1 MPSPER
7 RTPVLYRNGSVYSP
21 ADPFAT
27 AMLVDGG
34 TVAWVGTEHAAA
46 NLAGPDVRTV
56 DLDGALVTPGF
67 VDAHTHT
74 TETGVALGSIDL
86 TTCRSLAGLLD
97 AVSAAAAAGAGTILG
112 FGWDESQWPGK
123 RVPTASELD
132 RAGGGALVYLVRA
145 DIHSAVVSGTL
156 AAGLGLAGLDGWDD
170 GFVVRAAHEAA
181 RKATRSLTR
190 DQRRTYQRA
199 ALLHAASRGYVAVT
213 EMAAPHI
220 APRED
225 LETLLS
231 IDGPGHDV
239 PLPEVIPYWAQ
250 LTSSREEVRELMQ
263 GFGGRLAGL
272 AGDLNVDG
280 SIGSRTAALR
290 EPYSDDPGNRGTLY
304 LDGDAVGAHLLATT
318 AEAVQAGF
326 HVIGDAGLDVVLQGL
341 EAAARD
347 LGVDEVRRARHRLEH
362 VELADDAAI
371 AALVHYGVA
380 VSGQPAFDALWG
392 VDGGLYGQRLGT
404 RSVGMNRFASLLA
417 AGVLVALGSDS
428 PVTPLD
434 PWASVRACLRHSSP
448 AENISARA
456 AFIAHTR
463 AGWRLAGRSPLMGQ
477 LAPGTPASFAVW
489 KVDELMVQTPDNRVQ
504 SWSTDPRA
512 GTPLLPALD
521 TENAP
526 LCLETV
532 HHGRRLYA
540 EDGFA
545 AAQEGPGVSAPGRAG
560 VAPTAP

>member
-1 MPSPER
+1 MPNSKRPS
-7 RTPVLYRNGSVYSP
+7 TVLYRNGSVYSP

-34 TVAWVGTEHAAA
+34 TVAWVGSEHAAA
-46 NLAGPDVRTV
+46 NLTGPDVRTV

-74 TETGVALGSIDL
+74 TETGIALGSIDL
-86 TTCRSLAGLLD
+86 TSCRSLADLLD
-97 AVSAAAAAGAGTILG
+97 SVSAAAASGSTTILG
-112 FGWDESQWPGK
+112 FGWDESQWPER
-123 RVPTASELD
+123 RVPTAAELD
-132 RAGGGALVYLVRA
+132 RAGDGALVYLVRA
-145 DIHSAVVSGTL
+145 DIHSAVVSGVL
-156 AAGLGLAGLDGWDD
+156 ADALGLAGLDGWDN

-181 RKATRSLTR
+181 RQATRRLTP
-190 DQRRTYQRA
+190 DQRRSYQQA
-199 ALLHAASRGYVAVT
+199 ALLHAAARGYIAVT

-225 LETLLS
+225 LEMLLS
-231 IDGPGHDV
+231 IDGPAHEV

-250 LTSSREEVRELMQ
+250 LTSSRDEVRDLMQ

-290 EPYSDDPGNRGTLY
+290 EPYTDDPGNRGTLY
-304 LDGDAVGAHLLATT
+304 LGQDEVAAHLLATT
-318 AEAVQAGF
+318 AETVQTGF
-326 HVIGDAGLDVVLQGL
+326 HVIGDAGLDVVLRGL
-341 EAAARD
+341 EATARE
-347 LGVDEVRRARHRLEH
+347 LGVEEVRRSRHRLEH
-362 VELADDAAI
+362 VELADDDAI

-380 VSGQPAFDALWG
+380 VSAQPVFDALWG
-392 VDGGLYGQRLGT
+392 REGGLYDQRLGE
-404 RSVGMNRFASLLA
+404 RSHGMNRFASLLS

-434 PWASVRACLRHSSP
+434 PWASVRACLQHSSA

-463 AGWRLAGRSPLMGQ
+463 AGWRLSGRSPMMGQ

-532 HHGRRLYA
+532 HDGRRLYVA
-540 EDGFA
+540 EGFA
-545 AAQEGPGVSAPGRAG
+545 AG
-560 VAPTAP
+560 

>member
-1 MPSPER
+1 MPMSQRPL
-7 RTPVLYRNGSVYSP
+7 PVLYRNGSVYSP

-46 NLAGPDVRTV
+46 NLTGPDVRTV
-56 DLDGALVTPGF
+56 DLDGALITPGF

-74 TETGVALGSIDL
+74 TETGIALGSLDL
-86 TTCRSLAGLLD
+86 TSCRSLQELLR
-97 AVSAAAAAGAGTILG
+97 AVSTASAAGASTILG
-112 FGWDESQWPGK
+112 FGWDESQWPEK
-123 RVPTASELD
+123 RVPTAAELD
-132 RAGGGALVYLVRA
+132 RAGDGALVYLVRA

-156 AAGLGLAGLDGWDD
+156 AAGLGLSAVDGWSD

-181 RKATRSLTR
+181 RQATRSLTV
-190 DQRRTYQRA
+190 DQRRSYQQA
-199 ALLHAASRGYVAVT
+199 ALLHAASRGYVALT

-231 IDGPGHDV
+231 IDGPNHEL
-239 PLPEVIPYWAQ
+239 PLPEVIPYWAE
-250 LTSSREEVRELMQ
+250 LTTSRAGVRELMQ

-272 AGDLNVDG
+272 AGDLNADG

-290 EPYSDDPGNRGTLY
+290 EPYSDDPGSQGTLY
-304 LDGDAVGAHLLATT
+304 LSDDEVAAHLLATT
-318 AEAVQAGF
+318 EEGVQAGF
-326 HVIGDAGLDVVLQGL
+326 HVIGDAGLDLVLRGL
-341 EAAARD
+341 ERTAQQ
-347 LGVDEVRRARHRLEH
+347 LGVEEVRRARHRLEH

-371 AALVHYGVA
+371 ASLVHFGVA
-380 VSGQPAFDALWG
+380 VSGQPVFDALWG
-392 VDGGLYGQRLGT
+392 VDGGLYHQRLGE
-404 RSVGMNRFASLLA
+404 RSGGMNRFASFLS

-434 PWASVRACLRHSSP
+434 PWASVRACLRHSTAS
-448 AENISARA
+448 ENISARA

-463 AGWRLAGRSPLMGQ
+463 ASWRLSGRSPMMGQ

-532 HHGRRLYA
+532 HDGKRLYA
-540 EDGFA
+540 ADGF
-545 AAQEGPGVSAPGRAG
+545 QNE
-560 VAPTAP
+560 

>member
-1 MPSPER
+1 MPTSPR
-7 RTPVLYRNGSVYSP
+7 PRPVLYRNGSVYSP

-34 TVAWVGTEHAAA
+34 TVAWVGTEHAAT
-46 NLAGPDVRTV
+46 NLAGPDVQSI

-67 VDAHTHT
+67 VDAHTHV
-74 TETGVALGSIDL
+74 TETGISLGSLDL
-86 TTCRSLAGLLD
+86 TTCRSLRELLD
-97 AVSAAAAAGAGTILG
+97 AVSGAAAGGAETVLG
-112 FGWDESQWPGK
+112 FGWDESQWPEN
-123 RVPTASELD
+123 RVPTAAELD

-156 AAGLGLAGLDGWDD
+156 AAGLGLSAVDGWSD

-181 RKATRSLTR
+181 RRATRSLDS
-190 DQRRTYQRA
+190 DQRRTYQQA
-199 ALLHAASRGYVAVT
+199 ALLHAASRGYVALT

-231 IDGPGHDV
+231 IDGTSHEV
-239 PLPEVIPYWAQ
+239 PLPEVLPYWAER
-250 LTSSREEVRELMQ
+250 TSSRAEVRALMQ

-280 SIGSRTAALR
+280 SIGSHTAALR
-290 EPYSDDPGNRGTLY
+290 EPYDDDPASRGTLY
-304 LDGDAVGAHLLATT
+304 LSEDEVTAHLLATT
-318 AEAVQAGF
+318 AETVQAGF
-326 HVIGDAGLDVVLQGL
+326 HVIGDAGLDVVLRGL
-341 EAAARD
+341 ERTARE
-347 LGVDEVRRARHRLEH
+347 LGVEEVRRSRHRLEH
-362 VELADDAAI
+362 VEMADDAAI
-371 AALVHYGVA
+371 AALVHFGVA
-380 VSGQPAFDALWG
+380 VSGQPVFDALWG
-392 VDGGLYGQRLGT
+392 LDGGLYEQRLGARRGT
-404 RSVGMNRFASLLA
+404 MNRFASLLS

-434 PWASVRACLRHSSP
+434 PWASVRACLQHSS
-448 AENISARA
+448 ASENISARA

-463 AGWRLAGRSPLMGQ
+463 AGWRLSGRSPMMGQ

-489 KVDELMVQTPDNRVQ
+489 QVDELMVQTPDNRVQ

-532 HHGRRLYA
+532 HHGVPLYA
-540 EDGFA
+540 ADGF
-545 AAQEGPGVSAPGRAG
+545 PSA
-560 VAPTAP
+560 

>member
-1 MPSPER
+1 MPSTER
-7 RTPVLYRNGSVYSP
+7 PLPVLYRNGSVYSP

-27 AMLVDGG
+27 PMLTDGG

-46 NLAGPDVRTV
+46 NLTGPGVRTV

-74 TETGVALGSIDL
+74 TETGIALGSIDV
-86 TTCRSLAGLLD
+86 TACRSLGGLLD
-97 AVSAAAAAGAGTILG
+97 AVAAAASSGAPTVLG
-112 FGWDESQWPGK
+112 FGWDESSWPEK
-123 RVPTASELD
+123 RVPTAAELD
-132 RAGGGALVYLVRA
+132 QAGNGALVYLVRA
-145 DIHSAVVSGTL
+145 DIHSAVVSGSL
-156 AAGLGLAGLDGWDD
+156 ATGLGLAGIDGWDD

-181 RKATRSLTR
+181 RQATRNLSTG
-190 DQRRTYQRA
+190 QRRSYQQA

-225 LETLLS
+225 LEALLS
-231 IDGPGHDV
+231 IDGPLSEL

-250 LTSSREEVRELMQ
+250 LAASREDVRSTML

-290 EPYSDDPGNRGTLY
+290 EPYSDDPGNRGSLY
-304 LDGDAVGAHLLATT
+304 LSEDDVAAHLLATT
-318 AEAVQAGF
+318 AETVQAGF
-326 HVIGDAGLDVVLQGL
+326 HVIGDAGLDVVLSGL
-341 EAAARD
+341 EAAARE
-347 LGVDEVRRARHRLEH
+347 LSVEKVRRSRHRLEH

-392 VDGGLYGQRLGT
+392 AEGGLYDQRLGE
-404 RSVGMNRFASLLA
+404 RSTGMNRFASFLS

-434 PWASVRACLRHSSP
+434 PWASVRACLQHSNA

-463 AGWRLAGRSPLMGQ
+463 ASWRLSGRSPMMGQ

-532 HHGRRLYA
+532 HDGRRLYIA
-540 EDGFA
+540 DGFSA
-545 AAQEGPGVSAPGRAG
+545 A
-560 VAPTAP
+560 

>member
-1 MPSPER
+1 MPTSQRPR
-7 RTPVLYRNGSVYSP
+7 PVLYRNGSVYSP

-34 TVAWVGTEHAAA
+34 TVAWVGTEHAAT
-46 NLAGPDVRTV
+46 NLEGPDVRTV

-74 TETGVALGSIDL
+74 TETGIALGSIDL
-86 TTCRSLAGLLD
+86 TACRSLAELLA
-97 AVSAAAAAGAGTILG
+97 AVESAAATGATTILG
-112 FGWDESQWPGK
+112 YGWDESSWPER

-156 AAGLGLAGLDGWDD
+156 AAGLGLAAVDGWDD

-181 RKATRSLTR
+181 RRATRRLTV
-190 DQRRTYQRA
+190 DQRRSYQQA

-231 IDGPGHDV
+231 IDGPGHDL

-250 LTSSREEVRELMQ
+250 LTSSREEVGELMR

-272 AGDLNVDG
+272 AGDLNADG

-290 EPYSDDPGNRGTLY
+290 EPYSDDAGSSGTLY
-304 LDGDAVGAHLLATT
+304 LTEDDAAAHLVATT
-318 AEAVQAGF
+318 ADQVQAGF
-326 HVIGDAGLDVVLQGL
+326 HVIGDAGLDLVLRAL
-341 EAAARD
+341 ERTAQE
-347 LGVDEVRRARHRLEH
+347 LGVEEVRRARHRLEH
-362 VELADDAAI
+362 VEMADDAAI

-380 VSGQPAFDALWG
+380 VSGQPLFDALWG
-392 VDGGLYGQRLGT
+392 VEGGLYAQRLGH
-404 RSVGMNRFASLLA
+404 RSGTMNRFASLLS

-434 PWASVRACLRHSSP
+434 PWASVRACLEHTSA
-448 AENISARA
+448 AETISARA
-456 AFIAHTR
+456 AFIAHSR
-463 AGWRLAGRSPLMGQ
+463 ASWRLSGRSPMMGQ

-532 HHGRRLYA
+532 HDGTRLYA
-540 EDGFA
+540 VDGFA
-545 AAQEGPGVSAPGRAG
+545 AD
-560 VAPTAP
+560 

>member
-1 MPSPER
+1 MPTPER
-7 RTPVLYRNGSVYSP
+7 STPVLYRNGSVYSP

-46 NLAGPDVRTV
+46 NLTGPGVRTV
-56 DLDGALVTPGF
+56 DLDGALIAPGF

-74 TETGVALGSIDL
+74 TETGIALGSIDL
-86 TTCRSLAGLLD
+86 TACRSLQELLD
-97 AVSAAAAAGAGTILG
+97 AVSAAASSAASTILG
-112 FGWDESQWPGK
+112 FGWDESRWPEK
-123 RVPTASELD
+123 RVPTAGELD
-132 RAGGGALVYLVRA
+132 RAGNGALVYLVRA
-145 DIHSAVVSGTL
+145 DLHSAVVSGAL
-156 AAGLGLAGLDGWDD
+156 AASLGLEGTDGWDD
-170 GFVVRAAHEAA
+170 GFVVRDAHVAA
-181 RKATRSLTR
+181 RRATRSLSG
-190 DQRRTYQRA
+190 DQRRTYQQA
-199 ALLHAASRGYVAVT
+199 ALLHAASRGYVALT

-220 APRED
+220 APLED

-231 IDGPGHDV
+231 IDGPAREL
-239 PLPEVIPYWAQ
+239 PLPEVIPYGAQ
-250 LTSSREEVRELMQ
+250 VTSSRQEVRELML

-290 EPYSDDPGNRGTLY
+290 DPYSDAPGSRGSLY
-304 LDGDAVGAHLLATT
+304 LSADDVAGHLLAAT
-318 AEAVQAGF
+318 AETVQAGF

-341 EAAARD
+341 ERTARE

-371 AALVHYGVA
+371 ASLVHYGVA

-392 VDGGLYGQRLGT
+392 VEDGLYAQRLGERRT
-404 RSVGMNRFASLLA
+404 GMNRFASLLS

-434 PWASVRACLRHSSP
+434 PWASVRACLRHGNAS
-448 AENISARA
+448 ETISARA

-463 AGWRLAGRSPLMGQ
+463 ASWRLAGRSPMMGQ

-526 LCLETV
+526 ECLETV
-532 HHGRRLYA
+532 HEGRRLYRA
-540 EDGFA
+540 EGFA
-545 AAQEGPGVSAPGRAG
+545 GA
-560 VAPTAP
+560 

>member
-1 MPSPER
+1 MSQRPL
-7 RTPVLYRNGSVYSP
+7 PVLYRNGSVYSP

-46 NLAGPDVRTV
+46 NLTGPDVRTV
-56 DLDGALVTPGF
+56 DLDGALITPGF

-74 TETGVALGSIDL
+74 TETGIALGSLDL
-86 TTCRSLAGLLD
+86 TSCRSLQELLR
-97 AVSAAAAAGAGTILG
+97 AVSTASAAGASTILG
-112 FGWDESQWPGK
+112 FGWDESQWPEK
-123 RVPTASELD
+123 RVPTAAELD
-132 RAGGGALVYLVRA
+132 RAGDGALVYLVRA

-156 AAGLGLAGLDGWDD
+156 AAGLGLSAVDGWSD

-181 RKATRSLTR
+181 RQATRSLTV
-190 DQRRTYQRA
+190 DQRRSYQQA
-199 ALLHAASRGYVAVT
+199 ALLHAASRGYVALT

-231 IDGPGHDV
+231 IDGPNHEL
-239 PLPEVIPYWAQ
+239 PLPEVIPYWAE
-250 LTSSREEVRELMQ
+250 LTTSRAGVRELMQ

-272 AGDLNVDG
+272 AGDLNADG

-290 EPYSDDPGNRGTLY
+290 EPYSDDPGSQGTLY
-304 LDGDAVGAHLLATT
+304 LSDDEVAAHLLATT
-318 AEAVQAGF
+318 EEGVQAGF
-326 HVIGDAGLDVVLQGL
+326 HVIGDAGLDLVLRGL
-341 EAAARD
+341 ERTAQQ
-347 LGVDEVRRARHRLEH
+347 LGVEEVRRARHRLEH

-371 AALVHYGVA
+371 ASLVHFGVA
-380 VSGQPAFDALWG
+380 VSGQPVFDALWG
-392 VDGGLYGQRLGT
+392 VDGGLYHQRLGE
-404 RSVGMNRFASLLA
+404 RSGGMNRFASFLS

-434 PWASVRACLRHSSP
+434 PWASVRACLRHSTAS
-448 AENISARA
+448 ENISARA

-463 AGWRLAGRSPLMGQ
+463 ASWRLSGRSPMMGQ

-532 HHGRRLYA
+532 HDGKRLYA
-540 EDGFA
+540 ADGF
-545 AAQEGPGVSAPGRAG
+545 QNE
-560 VAPTAP
+560 

>member
-1 MPSPER
+1 MPTSQRPR
-7 RTPVLYRNGSVYSP
+7 PVLYRNGSVYSP

-34 TVAWVGTEHAAA
+34 TVAWVGTEHAAT
-46 NLAGPDVRTV
+46 NLEGPDVRTV

-74 TETGVALGSIDL
+74 TETGIALGSIDL
-86 TTCRSLAGLLD
+86 TACRSLVDLLA
-97 AVSAAAAAGAGTILG
+97 AVDSAAATGATTILG
-112 FGWDESQWPGK
+112 YGWDESSWPER

-156 AAGLGLAGLDGWDD
+156 AAGLGLAAVDGWDD
-170 GFVVRAAHEAA
+170 GFVVRAAHETA
-181 RKATRSLTR
+181 RRATRRLTV
-190 DQRRTYQRA
+190 DQRRSYQQA

-231 IDGPGHDV
+231 IDGPGHDL

-250 LTSSREEVRELMQ
+250 LTSSREEVRELMR

-272 AGDLNVDG
+272 AGDLNADG

-290 EPYSDDPGNRGTLY
+290 EPYSDDAGSSGTLY
-304 LDGDAVGAHLLATT
+304 LTEDDAAAHLVATT
-318 AEAVQAGF
+318 AEQVQAGF
-326 HVIGDAGLDVVLQGL
+326 HVIGDAGLDLVLRAL
-341 EAAARD
+341 ERTAQE
-347 LGVDEVRRARHRLEH
+347 LGVEEVRRARHRLEH
-362 VELADDAAI
+362 VEMADDAAI

-380 VSGQPAFDALWG
+380 VSGQPVFDALWG
-392 VDGGLYGQRLGT
+392 VDGGLYEQRLGH
-404 RSVGMNRFASLLA
+404 RSSSMNRFASLLS

-434 PWASVRACLRHSSP
+434 PWASVRACLEHTSA
-448 AENISARA
+448 AETISARA
-456 AFIAHTR
+456 AFIAHSR
-463 AGWRLAGRSPLMGQ
+463 ASWRLSGRSPMMGQ

-532 HHGRRLYA
+532 HDGTRLYA
-540 EDGFA
+540 VDGFA
-545 AAQEGPGVSAPGRAG
+545 
-560 VAPTAP
+560 TA

>member
-1 MPSPER
+1 MPTPEVS
-7 RTPVLYRNGSVYSP
+7 TPVLYRNGSVYSP

-27 AMLVDGG
+27 AMLIDQGV
-34 TVAWVGTEHAAA
+34 VAWVGTEHAAA
-46 NLAGPDVRTV
+46 NLTGPGVRTV
-56 DLDGALVTPGF
+56 DLDGALITPGF

-74 TETGVALGSIDL
+74 TETGIALGSIDL
-86 TTCRSLAGLLD
+86 TSCRSLDQLLT
-97 AVSAAAAAGAGTILG
+97 AVADAAASGSSTILG
-112 FGWDESQWPGK
+112 FGWDESPWPEK

-132 RAGGGALVYLVRA
+132 RAGNGALVYLVRA
-145 DIHSAVVSGTL
+145 DIHSAVVSGSL
-156 AAGLGLAGLDGWDD
+156 AAGLGLSGLDGWSD

-181 RKATRSLTR
+181 RQATRRLTR
-190 DQRRTYQRA
+190 EQRSSYQHA
-199 ALLHAASRGYVAVT
+199 ALLHAASRGYVALT

-220 APRED
+220 APPED
-225 LETLLS
+225 LESLLA
-231 IDGPGHDV
+231 IDGTDSGV

-250 LTSSREEVRELMQ
+250 LTSSQNDVRDLMQ
-263 GFGGRLAGL
+263 RFGGRLAGL

-290 EPYSDDPGNRGTLY
+290 APYSDAAETRGSLY
-304 LDGDAVGAHLLATT
+304 LGEEDVAAHLLATT
-318 AEAVQAGF
+318 AEGVQAGF
-326 HVIGDAGLDVVLQGL
+326 HVIGDAGLDVVLRGL
-341 EAAARD
+341 EVTAAE
-347 LGVDEVRRARHRLEH
+347 LGVEEVRRARHRLEH

-371 AALVHYGVA
+371 EALVHYGVA
-380 VSGQPAFDALWG
+380 VSGQPVFDALWG
-392 VDGGLYGQRLGT
+392 HEDGLYAQRLGE
-404 RSVGMNRFASLLA
+404 RRAGMNRFASLLS

-434 PWASVRACLRHSSP
+434 PWASVRACLQHSNP

-463 AGWRLAGRSPLMGQ
+463 AGWRLAGRGPLMGQ
-477 LAPGTPASFAVW
+477 LAPGVPASFAIW

-532 HHGRRLYA
+532 HNGQRLHVA
-540 EDGFA
+540 EGFGIA
-545 AAQEGPGVSAPGRAG
+545 
-560 VAPTAP
+560 

>member
-1 MPSPER
+1 MPTSQRPR
-7 RTPVLYRNGSVYSP
+7 PVLYRNGSVYSP

-34 TVAWVGTEHAAA
+34 TVAWVGTEHAAT
-46 NLAGPDVRTV
+46 NLEGPDLRTV

-74 TETGVALGSIDL
+74 TETGIALGSIDL
-86 TTCRSLAGLLD
+86 TACRSLVDLLA
-97 AVSAAAAAGAGTILG
+97 AVDSAAATGATTILG
-112 FGWDESQWPGK
+112 YGWDESSWSER

-156 AAGLGLAGLDGWDD
+156 AAGLGLAAVDGWDD
-170 GFVVRAAHEAA
+170 GFVVRAAHETA
-181 RKATRSLTR
+181 RRATRRLTV
-190 DQRRTYQRA
+190 DQRRSYQQA

-231 IDGPGHDV
+231 IDGPGHDL

-250 LTSSREEVRELMQ
+250 LTSSREEVRELMR

-272 AGDLNVDG
+272 AGDLNADG

-290 EPYSDDPGNRGTLY
+290 EPYSDDAGSSGTLY
-304 LDGDAVGAHLLATT
+304 LTEDDAAAHLLATT
-318 AEAVQAGF
+318 AEQVQAGF
-326 HVIGDAGLDVVLQGL
+326 HVIGDAGLDLVLRAL
-341 EAAARD
+341 ERTAQE
-347 LGVDEVRRARHRLEH
+347 LGVEEVRRARHRLEH
-362 VELADDAAI
+362 VEMADDAAI

-380 VSGQPAFDALWG
+380 VSGQPVFDALWG
-392 VDGGLYGQRLGT
+392 VDGGLYEQRLGH
-404 RSVGMNRFASLLA
+404 RSSSMNRFASLLS

-434 PWASVRACLRHSSP
+434 PWASVRACLEHTSA
-448 AENISARA
+448 AETISARA
-456 AFIAHTR
+456 AFIAHSR
-463 AGWRLAGRSPLMGQ
+463 ASWRLSGRSPMMGQ

-532 HHGRRLYA
+532 HDGTRLYA
-540 EDGFA
+540 VDGFA
-545 AAQEGPGVSAPGRAG
+545 
-560 VAPTAP
+560 TA

>member
-1 MPSPER
+1 MPSPR
-7 RTPVLYRNGSVYSP
+7 PTPVLYRNGSVYSP

-34 TVAWVGTEHAAA
+34 TVAWVGTEHAAT
-46 NLAGPDVRTV
+46 NLEGPGVRSV

-74 TETGVALGSIDL
+74 TETGIALGSIDL
-86 TTCRSLAGLLD
+86 TACRSLAELLA
-97 AVSAAAAAGAGTILG
+97 AVSAAATAGPATILG
-112 FGWDESQWPGK
+112 FGWDESSWPER
-123 RVPTASELD
+123 RVPTAAELD

-145 DIHSAVVSGTL
+145 DIHSAVVSGAL

-181 RKATRSLTR
+181 RRATRSLTP
-190 DQRRTYQRA
+190 DQRSTYQRA

-231 IDGPGHDV
+231 LDGPQREI

-290 EPYSDDPGNRGTLY
+290 EPYSDDPGSRGTLY
-304 LDGDAVGAHLLATT
+304 LDEDAVAAHLLATT
-318 AEAVQAGF
+318 AETVQAGF
-326 HVIGDAGLDVVLQGL
+326 HVIGDAGLDVVLRGL
-341 EAAARD
+341 EVTAGE
-347 LGVDEVRRARHRLEH
+347 LGVEAVRRARHRLEH

-371 AALVHYGVA
+371 AALVHHGVA

-392 VDGGLYGQRLGT
+392 IDGGLYGQRLGG
-404 RSVGMNRFASLLA
+404 RSAGMNRFASLLS
-417 AGVLVALGSDS
+417 AGVLLALGSDS

-434 PWASVRACLRHSSP
+434 PWASVRACLQHSNGS
-448 AENISARA
+448 ENISARA
-456 AFIAHTR
+456 AFIGHSR
-463 AGWRLAGRSPLMGQ
+463 AGWRLAGRSPMMGQ

-489 KVDELMVQTPDNRVQ
+489 QVDELMVQTPDNRVQ

-532 HHGRRLYA
+532 HEGRRLFA
-540 EDGFA
+540 ADGFPA
-545 AAQEGPGVSAPGRAG
+545 S
-560 VAPTAP
+560 

>member
-1 MPSPER
+1 MPTSKRPL
-7 RTPVLYRNGSVYSP
+7 PVLYRNGSVYSP

-27 AMLVDGG
+27 AMLVDGA
-34 TVAWVGTEHAAA
+34 TVAWVGSEHAAA

-74 TETGVALGSIDL
+74 TETGIALGSIDL
-86 TTCRSLAGLLD
+86 ASCRSLDDLLG
-97 AVSAAAAAGAGTILG
+97 AVAAAARSGASTILG
-112 FGWDESQWPGK
+112 FGWDESQWPEK
-123 RVPTASELD
+123 RVPTAAELD
-132 RAGGGALVYLVRA
+132 RAGHGALVYLVRV
-145 DIHSAVVSGTL
+145 DIHSAVVSGSL
-156 AAGLGLAGLDGWDD
+156 AAALGLAAVDGWDD

-181 RKATRSLTR
+181 RQATRNLAPE
-190 DQRRTYQRA
+190 QRRTYQQA
-199 ALLHAASRGYVAVT
+199 ALRHAAARGYVAVT

-225 LETLLS
+225 LEVLLS
-231 IDGPGHDV
+231 IDGAQGELA
-239 PLPEVIPYWAQ
+239 LPEVIPYWAQ
-250 LTSSREEVRELMQ
+250 RASSRDEVRELMQ

-290 EPYSDDPGNRGTLY
+290 KPYSDDPANRGTLY
-304 LDGDAVGAHLLATT
+304 LTENDVAAHLLATT
-318 AEAVQAGF
+318 AETVQAGF
-326 HVIGDAGLDVVLQGL
+326 HVIGDAGLDVVLSGL
-341 EAAARD
+341 EATARE
-347 LGVDEVRRARHRLEH
+347 LSVEAVRRSRHRLEH

-392 VDGGLYGQRLGT
+392 REGGLYDQRLGERRT
-404 RSVGMNRFASLLA
+404 GMNRFASLLS

-434 PWASVRACLRHSSP
+434 PWASVRACLQHSTA

-463 AGWRLAGRSPLMGQ
+463 AGWRLSGRSTMMGQ

-526 LCLETV
+526 SCLETV
-532 HHGRRLYA
+532 HDGRRLFAA
-540 EDGFA
+540 EEFA
-545 AAQEGPGVSAPGRAG
+545 AA
-560 VAPTAP
+560 

>member
-1 MPSPER
+1 MSLPER
-7 RTPVLYRNGSVYSP
+7 PLPVLYRNGSVYSP

-46 NLAGPDVRTV
+46 NLTGPGVRTV
-56 DLDGALVTPGF
+56 DLDGALIAPGF

-74 TETGVALGSIDL
+74 TETGIALGSIDL
-86 TTCRSLAGLLD
+86 TGCRSLRDLLD
-97 AVSAAAAAGAGTILG
+97 AVSAAAASGASTILG
-112 FGWDESQWPGK
+112 FGWDESGWPEK
-123 RVPTASELD
+123 RVPTAGELD
-132 RAGGGALVYLVRA
+132 RAGNGALVYLVRA
-145 DIHSAVVSGTL
+145 DIHSAAVSGAL
-156 AAGLGLAGLDGWDD
+156 AAGLGLAGTDGWDD
-170 GFVVRAAHEAA
+170 GFVVRDAHEAA
-181 RKATRSLTR
+181 RRATRSLSP
-190 DQRRTYQRA
+190 DQRRTYQQA
-199 ALLHAASRGYVAVT
+199 ALLHAASRGYVALT

-225 LETLLS
+225 LEILLS
-231 IDGPGHDV
+231 IDGPTGGV
-239 PLPEVIPYWAQ
+239 PLPEIIPYWAQ
-250 LTSSREEVRELMQ
+250 RTSSRDEVRELML

-290 EPYSDDPGNRGTLY
+290 EPYSDAPGSRGSLY
-304 LDGDAVGAHLLATT
+304 LDVDAVAAHLLAAT
-318 AEAVQAGF
+318 AETVQAGF

-341 EAAARD
+341 ERTARE
-347 LGVDEVRRARHRLEH
+347 LGVEEVRRARHRLEH
-362 VELADDAAI
+362 VELADDDAI

-392 VDGGLYGQRLGT
+392 AEDGLYAQRLGE
-404 RSVGMNRFASLLA
+404 RRAGMNRFASLLS

-428 PVTPLD
+428 PVTALD
-434 PWASVRACLRHSSP
+434 PWASVGACLRHSNAS
-448 AENISARA
+448 ETVSARA

-463 AGWRLAGRSPLMGQ
+463 AGWRLAGRSPMMGQ

-526 LCLETV
+526 ECLETV
-532 HHGRRLYA
+532 HDGHRLFAA
-540 EDGFA
+540 EGFA
-545 AAQEGPGVSAPGRAG
+545 GG
-560 VAPTAP
+560 

>member
-1 MPSPER
+1 MPIPER
-7 RTPVLYRNGSVYSP
+7 LLPVLYRNGSVYSP

-34 TVAWVGTEHAAA
+34 TVAWVGTEHAAT
-46 NLAGPDVRTV
+46 NLAGPGVRTV

-74 TETGVALGSIDL
+74 TETGIALGSIDL
-86 TTCRSLAGLLD
+86 SSCRSLADLLD
-97 AVSAAAAAGAGTILG
+97 AVASAASAAATTILG
-112 FGWDESQWPGK
+112 FGWDESRWPEK
-123 RVPTASELD
+123 RVPTAAELD
-132 RAGGGALVYLVRA
+132 RAGDGALVYLVRA
-145 DIHSAVVSGTL
+145 DIHSAVVSGSL
-156 AAGLGLAGLDGWDD
+156 AAGLGLTEIDGWDN

-181 RKATRSLTR
+181 RQATRRLTP
-190 DQRRTYQRA
+190 DQRRSYQQA
-199 ALLHAASRGYVAVT
+199 ALLHAASRGYVALT

-231 IDGPGHDV
+231 IDGTGHEV

-250 LTSSREEVRELMQ
+250 LTTSRVEVRELMQ

-290 EPYSDDPGNRGTLY
+290 EPYSDAPGNRGTLY
-304 LDGDAVGAHLLATT
+304 LSEDDVAGHLLAAT
-318 AEAVQAGF
+318 AESVQAGF
-326 HVIGDAGLDVVLQGL
+326 HVIGDAGLDVVLRGL
-341 EAAARD
+341 ERAAQE
-347 LGVDEVRRARHRLEH
+347 LGVEDVRRSRHRLEH
-362 VELADDAAI
+362 VELADDTAI
-371 AALVHYGVA
+371 AALLHHGVA
-380 VSGQPAFDALWG
+380 ASGQPVFDALWG
-392 VDGGLYGQRLGT
+392 AEGGLYDQRLGE
-404 RSVGMNRFASLLA
+404 RRRGMNRFASLLS

-434 PWASVRACLRHSSP
+434 PWASVRACLEHSNAS
-448 AENISARA
+448 ENISARA

-463 AGWRLAGRSPLMGQ
+463 AGWRLSGRSPMMGQ

-521 TENAP
+521 SENAP

-532 HHGRRLYA
+532 HDGRRIHTA
-540 EDGFA
+540 DGFPDA
-545 AAQEGPGVSAPGRAG
+545 
-560 VAPTAP
+560 

>member
-1 MPSPER
+1 MPMSQRPL
-7 RTPVLYRNGSVYSP
+7 PVLYRNGSVYSP

-46 NLAGPDVRTV
+46 NLTGPDVRTV
-56 DLDGALVTPGF
+56 DLDGALITPGF

-74 TETGVALGSIDL
+74 TETGIALGSLDL
-86 TTCRSLAGLLD
+86 SSCRSLQELLQ
-97 AVSAAAAAGAGTILG
+97 AVSTASAAGASTILG
-112 FGWDESQWPGK
+112 FGWDESQWPEK
-123 RVPTASELD
+123 RVPTAAELD
-132 RAGGGALVYLVRA
+132 RAGDGALVYLVRA

-156 AAGLGLAGLDGWDD
+156 AAGLGLSAVDGWSD

-181 RKATRSLTR
+181 RRATRSLTV
-190 DQRRTYQRA
+190 DQRCSYQQA
-199 ALLHAASRGYVAVT
+199 ALLHAASRGYVALT

-231 IDGPGHDV
+231 IDGPDHEL
-239 PLPEVIPYWAQ
+239 PLPEVIPYWAE
-250 LTSSREEVRELMQ
+250 LTTSRAGVRELMQ

-272 AGDLNVDG
+272 AGDLNADG

-290 EPYSDDPGNRGTLY
+290 EPYSDDPGSQGRLY
-304 LDGDAVGAHLLATT
+304 LSDDEVAAHLLATT
-318 AEAVQAGF
+318 EEGVQAGF
-326 HVIGDAGLDVVLQGL
+326 HVIGDAGLDLVLRGL
-341 EAAARD
+341 ERTAQQ
-347 LGVDEVRRARHRLEH
+347 LGVEAVRRARHRLEH

-371 AALVHYGVA
+371 ASLVHFGVA
-380 VSGQPAFDALWG
+380 VSGQPVFDALWG
-392 VDGGLYGQRLGT
+392 VDGGLYHQRLGE
-404 RSVGMNRFASLLA
+404 RSGGMNRFASFLS

-434 PWASVRACLRHSSP
+434 PWASVRACLRHSTAS
-448 AENISARA
+448 ENISARA

-463 AGWRLAGRSPLMGQ
+463 ASWRLSGRSPMMGQ

-532 HHGRRLYA
+532 HDGKRLYA
-540 EDGFA
+540 ADGF
-545 AAQEGPGVSAPGRAG
+545 QNE
-560 VAPTAP
+560 

>member
-1 MPSPER
+1 MPSTER
-7 RTPVLYRNGSVYSP
+7 PLPVLYRNGSVYSP

-27 AMLVDGG
+27 AMLIDGG

-46 NLAGPDVRTV
+46 NLTGPGVRTV

-74 TETGVALGSIDL
+74 TETGIALGSIDL
-86 TTCRSLAGLLD
+86 TACRSLGGLLD
-97 AVSAAAAAGAGTILG
+97 AVAAAASSGAPTVLG
-112 FGWDESQWPGK
+112 FGWDESSWPEK
-123 RVPTASELD
+123 RVPTAAELD
-132 RAGGGALVYLVRA
+132 QAGNGALVYLVRA
-145 DIHSAVVSGTL
+145 DIHSAVVSGSL
-156 AAGLGLAGLDGWDD
+156 ATGLGLAGIDGWDD

-181 RKATRSLTR
+181 RQATRNLSTG
-190 DQRRTYQRA
+190 QRRSYQQA

-225 LETLLS
+225 LEALLS
-231 IDGPGHDV
+231 IDGPQSEL

-250 LTSSREEVRELMQ
+250 LAASREDVRSTML

-290 EPYSDDPGNRGTLY
+290 EPYSDDPGNRGSLY
-304 LDGDAVGAHLLATT
+304 LSEDDVAAHLLATT
-318 AEAVQAGF
+318 AETVQAGF
-326 HVIGDAGLDVVLQGL
+326 HVIGDAGLDVVLSGL
-341 EAAARD
+341 EAAARE
-347 LGVDEVRRARHRLEH
+347 LSVEKVRRSRHRLEH

-392 VDGGLYGQRLGT
+392 AEGGLYDQRLGE
-404 RSVGMNRFASLLA
+404 RSTGMNRFASFLS

-434 PWASVRACLRHSSP
+434 PWASVRACLQHSNA

-463 AGWRLAGRSPLMGQ
+463 ASWRLSGRSPMMGQ

-532 HHGRRLYA
+532 HDGRRLYIA
-540 EDGFA
+540 DGFSA
-545 AAQEGPGVSAPGRAG
+545 A
-560 VAPTAP
+560 

>member
-1 MPSPER
+1 MPTPEDP
-7 RTPVLYRNGSVYSP
+7 TTVLYRNGSVYSP

-27 AMLVDGG
+27 AMLIDRGV
-34 TVAWVGTEHAAA
+34 VAWVGSEHAAA
-46 NLAGPDVRTV
+46 NLTGPGVRTV
-56 DLDGALVTPGF
+56 DLDGALITPGF
-67 VDAHTHT
+67 VDAHAHT
-74 TETGVALGSIDL
+74 TETGIALGSIDL
-86 TTCRSLAGLLD
+86 TACRSLGELLQ
-97 AVSAAAAAGAGTILG
+97 AVGDAAASGASTILG
-112 FGWDESQWPGK
+112 FGWDESQWPEK
-123 RVPTASELD
+123 RVPTAAELD
-132 RAGGGALVYLVRA
+132 RAGDGALVYLVRA
-145 DIHSAVVSGTL
+145 DIHSAVVSGSL
-156 AAGLGLAGLDGWDD
+156 AAGLGLAGVDGWSD

-181 RKATRSLTR
+181 RRATRSLTP
-190 DQRRTYQRA
+190 DQRRSYQHA

-225 LETLLS
+225 LESLLS
-231 IDGPGHDV
+231 IDGSAGDV

-250 LTSSREEVRELMQ
+250 LTRTREDVRGFME

-290 EPYSDDPGNRGTLY
+290 APYSDDPRSTGTLY
-304 LDGDAVGAHLLATT
+304 LSEDDVAAHLLATT
-318 AEAVQAGF
+318 AETVQAGF
-326 HVIGDAGLDVVLQGL
+326 HVIGDAGLDVVLRGL
-341 EAAARD
+341 EATAAE
-347 LGVDEVRRARHRLEH
+347 LGIEEVRRARHRLEH

-371 AALVHYGVA
+371 GALVHYGVA
-380 VSGQPAFDALWG
+380 VSGQPVFDALWG
-392 VDGGLYGQRLGT
+392 HDGGLYDQRLGER
-404 RSVGMNRFASLLA
+404 RSGMNRFASLLS

-434 PWASVRACLRHSSP
+434 PWASVRACLQHSNP

-463 AGWRLAGRSPLMGQ
+463 ASWRLSGRSPMMGQ
-477 LAPGTPASFAVW
+477 LAPGAPASFAVW

-532 HHGRRLYA
+532 HDGHRLYVA
-540 EDGFA
+540 EGFLA
-545 AAQEGPGVSAPGRAG
+545 A
-560 VAPTAP
+560 

>member
-1 MPSPER
+1 MPTSKRPL
-7 RTPVLYRNGSVYSP
+7 PVLYRNGSVYSP

-27 AMLVDGG
+27 AMLVDGA
-34 TVAWVGTEHAAA
+34 TVAWVGSEHAAA
-46 NLAGPDVRTV
+46 NLSGPDVRTV

-74 TETGVALGSIDL
+74 TETGIALGSIDL
-86 TTCRSLAGLLD
+86 ASCRSLDDLLG
-97 AVSAAAAAGAGTILG
+97 AVAAAARSGASTILG
-112 FGWDESQWPGK
+112 FGWDESQWPEK
-123 RVPTASELD
+123 RVPTAAELD
-132 RAGGGALVYLVRA
+132 RAGHGALVYLVRA
-145 DIHSAVVSGTL
+145 DIHSAVVSGSL
-156 AAGLGLAGLDGWDD
+156 AAALGLAAVDGWDD

-181 RKATRSLTR
+181 RQATRNLAPE
-190 DQRRTYQRA
+190 QRRTYQQA
-199 ALLHAASRGYVAVT
+199 ALRHAAARGYVAVT

-225 LETLLS
+225 LEVLLS
-231 IDGPGHDV
+231 IDGSQGELA
-239 PLPEVIPYWAQ
+239 LPEVIPYWAQ
-250 LTSSREEVRELMQ
+250 RASSRDEVRGLMQ

-290 EPYSDDPGNRGTLY
+290 EPYSDDPANRGTLY
-304 LDGDAVGAHLLATT
+304 LTENDVAAHLLATT
-318 AEAVQAGF
+318 AETVQAGF
-326 HVIGDAGLDVVLQGL
+326 HVIGDAGLDVVLSGL
-341 EAAARD
+341 EATARE
-347 LGVDEVRRARHRLEH
+347 LGVEAVRRSRHRLEH

-392 VDGGLYGQRLGT
+392 REGGLYDQRLGERRT
-404 RSVGMNRFASLLA
+404 GMNRFASLLS

-434 PWASVRACLRHSSP
+434 PWASVRACLQHST
-448 AENISARA
+448 AVENISARA

-463 AGWRLAGRSPLMGQ
+463 AGWRLSGRSPMMGQ

-526 LCLETV
+526 SCLETV
-532 HHGRRLYA
+532 HDGRRLFA
-540 EDGFA
+540 VEEFA
-545 AAQEGPGVSAPGRAG
+545 AA
-560 VAPTAP
+560 

>member
-1 MPSPER
+1 MPSTER
-7 RTPVLYRNGSVYSP
+7 PLPVLYRNGSVYSP

-27 AMLVDGG
+27 AMLIDGG

-46 NLAGPDVRTV
+46 NLTGPGVRTV

-74 TETGVALGSIDL
+74 TETGIALGSIDL
-86 TTCRSLAGLLD
+86 TACRSLGGLLD
-97 AVSAAAAAGAGTILG
+97 AVAAAASSGAPTVLG
-112 FGWDESQWPGK
+112 FGWDESSWPEK
-123 RVPTASELD
+123 RVPTAAELD
-132 RAGGGALVYLVRA
+132 QAGNGALVYLVRA
-145 DIHSAVVSGTL
+145 DIHSAVVSGSL
-156 AAGLGLAGLDGWDD
+156 ATGLGLAGIDGWDD

-181 RKATRSLTR
+181 RQATRNLSTG
-190 DQRRTYQRA
+190 QRRSYQQA

-225 LETLLS
+225 LEALLS
-231 IDGPGHDV
+231 IDGPLSEL

-250 LTSSREEVRELMQ
+250 LAASREDVRSTML

-290 EPYSDDPGNRGTLY
+290 EPYSDDPGNRGSLY
-304 LDGDAVGAHLLATT
+304 LSEDDVAAHLLATT
-318 AEAVQAGF
+318 AETVQAGF
-326 HVIGDAGLDVVLQGL
+326 HVIGDAGLDVVLSGL
-341 EAAARD
+341 EAAARE
-347 LGVDEVRRARHRLEH
+347 LGVEEVRRSRHRLEH

-392 VDGGLYGQRLGT
+392 AEGGLYDQRLGE
-404 RSVGMNRFASLLA
+404 RSTGMNRFASFLS

-434 PWASVRACLRHSSP
+434 PWASVRACLQHSNA

-463 AGWRLAGRSPLMGQ
+463 ASWRLSGRSPMMGQ

-532 HHGRRLYA
+532 HDGRRLYIA
-540 EDGFA
+540 DGFSA
-545 AAQEGPGVSAPGRAG
+545 A
-560 VAPTAP
+560 

>member
-1 MPSPER
+1 MPSPDR
-7 RTPVLYRNGSVYSP
+7 STPVLYRNGSVYSP

-46 NLAGPDVRTV
+46 NLTGPGVRTV
-56 DLDGALVTPGF
+56 DLDGALIAPGF

-74 TETGVALGSIDL
+74 TETGIALGSIDL
-86 TTCRSLAGLLD
+86 TGCRSLRELLD
-97 AVSAAAAAGAGTILG
+97 AVAAAASAGASTILG
-112 FGWDESQWPGK
+112 FGWDESQWPEK
-123 RVPTASELD
+123 RVPTAGELD
-132 RAGGGALVYLVRA
+132 RAGDGALVYLVRA
-145 DIHSAVVSGTL
+145 DIHSAAVSGVL
-156 AAGLGLAGLDGWDD
+156 AAGLGLADTDGWDD
-170 GFVVRAAHEAA
+170 GFVVRDAHEVA
-181 RKATRSLTR
+181 RRATRSLSA
-190 DQRRTYQRA
+190 DQRRTYQQA
-199 ALLHAASRGYVAVT
+199 ALLHAASRGYVALT

-231 IDGPGHDV
+231 IDGPVGGL

-250 LTSSREEVRELMQ
+250 LTSSPREVRELML

-290 EPYSDDPGNRGTLY
+290 EPYSDAPASRGSLY
-304 LDGDAVGAHLLATT
+304 LSADDVAGHLLAAT
-318 AEAVQAGF
+318 AERVQAGF
-326 HVIGDAGLDVVLQGL
+326 HVIGDAGLDAVLQGL
-341 EAAARD
+341 ERTARE
-347 LGVDEVRRARHRLEH
+347 LGVEEVRRARHRLEH

-392 VDGGLYGQRLGT
+392 AGDGLYAQRLGE
-404 RSVGMNRFASLLA
+404 RRAGMNRFASLLS

-434 PWASVRACLRHSSP
+434 PWASVRACLRHSNAS
-448 AENISARA
+448 ENISARA

-463 AGWRLAGRSPLMGQ
+463 AGWRLSGRSPMMGQ

-526 LCLETV
+526 ECLETV
-532 HHGRRLYA
+532 HDGHRLYVA
-540 EDGFA
+540 EGFA
-545 AAQEGPGVSAPGRAG
+545 DA
-560 VAPTAP
+560 

>member
-1 MPSPER
+1 MPNPNR
-7 RTPVLYRNGSVYSP
+7 PLPVLYRNGSVYSP

-27 AMLVDGG
+27 AMLVDGS
-34 TVAWVGTEHAAA
+34 TVAWVGSEHAAA

-74 TETGVALGSIDL
+74 TETGIALGSIDL
-86 TTCRSLAGLLD
+86 TTCRSLDALLD
-97 AVSAAAAAGAGTILG
+97 AVAGAAASGASTILG
-112 FGWDESQWPGK
+112 FGWDESQWPEK
-123 RVPTASELD
+123 RVPTAAELD
-132 RAGGGALVYLVRA
+132 RAGDGAFVYLVRA
-145 DIHSAVVSGTL
+145 DIHSAVVSGSL
-156 AAGLGLAGLDGWDD
+156 AAALGLAGVDGWDD

-181 RKATRSLTR
+181 RQATRNLTPE
-190 DQRRTYQRA
+190 QRRTYQQA
-199 ALLHAASRGYVAVT
+199 ALRHAATRGYVAVT

-225 LETLLS
+225 LEMLLS
-231 IDGPGHDV
+231 IDGPQGGLA
-239 PLPEVIPYWAQ
+239 LPEVIPYWAQ
-250 LTSSREEVRELMQ
+250 RTSSRDEVRELMK

-290 EPYSDDPGNRGTLY
+290 EPYSDDPANHGTLY
-304 LDGDAVGAHLLATT
+304 LTEDDVAAHLLATT
-318 AEAVQAGF
+318 AETVQAGF
-326 HVIGDAGLDVVLQGL
+326 HVIGDAGLDVVLSGL
-341 EAAARD
+341 EATARE
-347 LGVDEVRRARHRLEH
+347 LGVEEVRRSRHRLEH

-392 VDGGLYGQRLGT
+392 RQGELYEQRLGE
-404 RSVGMNRFASLLA
+404 RRVGMNRFASLLS

-434 PWASVRACLRHSSP
+434 PWASVRACLQHSTAS
-448 AENISARA
+448 ETISARA

-463 AGWRLAGRSPLMGQ
+463 ASWRLSGRSPMMGQ

-526 LCLETV
+526 SCLETV
-532 HHGRRLYA
+532 HDGRRLYA
-540 EDGFA
+540 AAEFA
-545 AAQEGPGVSAPGRAG
+545 AA
-560 VAPTAP
+560 

>member
-1 MPSPER
+1 MPSTER
-7 RTPVLYRNGSVYSP
+7 PLPVLYRNGSVYSP

-27 AMLVDGG
+27 AMLIDGG

-46 NLAGPDVRTV
+46 NLTGPGVRTV

-74 TETGVALGSIDL
+74 TETGIALGSIDL
-86 TTCRSLAGLLD
+86 TACRSLQGLLD
-97 AVSAAAAAGAGTILG
+97 AVAAAASSGTPTVLG
-112 FGWDESQWPGK
+112 FGWDESSWPEK
-123 RVPTASELD
+123 RVPTAAELD
-132 RAGGGALVYLVRA
+132 QAGNGALVYLVRA
-145 DIHSAVVSGTL
+145 DIHSAVVSGSL
-156 AAGLGLAGLDGWDD
+156 AAGLGLAGIDGWDD

-181 RKATRSLTR
+181 RQATRNLSPG
-190 DQRRTYQRA
+190 QRGSYQQA

-225 LETLLS
+225 LEALLS
-231 IDGPGHDV
+231 IDGPQSEL

-250 LTSSREEVRELMQ
+250 LAASREDVRSTMQ

-290 EPYSDDPGNRGTLY
+290 EPYSDDPGNRGSLY
-304 LDGDAVGAHLLATT
+304 LSEDDVAAHLLATT
-318 AEAVQAGF
+318 AETVQAGF
-326 HVIGDAGLDVVLQGL
+326 HVIGDAGLDVVLSGL
-341 EAAARD
+341 EAAARE
-347 LGVDEVRRARHRLEH
+347 LGVEEVRRSRHRLEH

-392 VDGGLYGQRLGT
+392 AEGGLYDQRLGERRT
-404 RSVGMNRFASLLA
+404 GMNRFASFLS

-434 PWASVRACLRHSSP
+434 PWASVRACLQHSNAS
-448 AENISARA
+448 ENISARA

-463 AGWRLAGRSPLMGQ
+463 ASWRLSGRSPMMGQ

-532 HHGRRLYA
+532 HDGHRLYVA
-540 EDGFA
+540 DGFSA
-545 AAQEGPGVSAPGRAG
+545 A
-560 VAPTAP
+560 

>member
-1 MPSPER
+1 MPNPQR
-7 RTPVLYRNGSVYSP
+7 PLPVLYRNGSVYSP

-46 NLAGPDVRTV
+46 NLAGPEVRTV

-74 TETGVALGSIDL
+74 TETGIALGSIDL
-86 TTCRSLAGLLD
+86 TRCASLADLLA
-97 AVSAAAAAGAGTILG
+97 AVSTAASRGSSTILG
-112 FGWDESQWPGK
+112 FGWDESGWPE
-123 RVPTASELD
+123 RCSPTAAELD

-145 DIHSAVVSGTL
+145 DIHSAVVSGSL
-156 AAGLGLAGLDGWDD
+156 AAALGLAHVDGWSD
-170 GFVVRAAHEAA
+170 GFVVRGAHEAA
-181 RKATRSLTR
+181 RTATRRLSP
-190 DQRRTYQRA
+190 DQRRIYQQA
-199 ALLHAASRGYVAVT
+199 ALAFAAARGYVAVT

-231 IDGPGHDV
+231 IDGTAHSV
-239 PLPEVIPYWAQ
+239 PLPEVIPYWGQ
-250 LTSSREEVRELMQ
+250 LAASQDEVGELMR

-290 EPYSDDPGNRGTLY
+290 APYSDDPGNRGTLY
-304 LDGDAVGAHLLATT
+304 LTEDDVVAHLRATT
-318 AEAVQAGF
+318 ALTVQAGF
-326 HVIGDAGLDVVLQGL
+326 HVIGDAGLDVVLRGL
-341 EAAARD
+341 EATARE
-347 LGVDEVRRARHRLEH
+347 LGIEEVRRSRHRLEH
-362 VELADDAAI
+362 VELADDDAI
-371 AALVHYGVA
+371 AALVHHGVA
-380 VSGQPAFDALWG
+380 VSAQPAFDALWG
-392 VDGGLYGQRLGT
+392 RPGGLYDQRMGERRT
-404 RSVGMNRFASLLA
+404 GMNRFASFLS
-417 AGVLVALGSDS
+417 AGIPVALGSDS

-434 PWASVRACLRHSSP
+434 PWASVRACLEHSDP

-463 AGWRLAGRSPLMGQ
+463 AGWRLAGRSPMMGQ
-477 LAPGTPASFAVW
+477 LAPGTPASYAVW

-512 GTPLLPALD
+512 GTPVLPALD
-521 TENAP
+521 TEDAP

-532 HHGRRLYA
+532 HDGRQLWIS
-540 EDGFA
+540 EDF
-545 AAQEGPGVSAPGRAG
+545 PDR
-560 VAPTAP
+560 